1 MNMNNPNKAIEYIL
15 KHSKEYAQEKSNR
28 CHLEEFRKVKKALLM
43 GQSGESSVNAQE
55 RYAYAH
61 PEYSELLLG
70 LKSAIEIEETLKWNL
85 TAAQLRIDVWRSES
99 ANNRFVDKAAQ

>member
-1 MNMNNPNKAIEYIL
+1 MNNPNKAIEYIL
-15 KHSKEYAQEKSNR
+15 HNSKKYAEAKANR
-28 CHLEEFRKVKKALLM
+28 CYLEMFTKSKKAILM
-43 GQSGESSVNAQE
+43 GLSDESAANAQE

-70 LKSAIEIEETLKWNL
+70 LKAAIEIEETLKWNL
-85 TAAQLRIDVWRSES
+85 TAAQLRVDIWRTEQ

>member
-1 MNMNNPNKAIEYIL
+1 MSNDPNRAIEYIL
-15 KHSKEYAQEKSNR
+15 KNSKEYAQAKANRVYIEEYRKS
-28 CHLEEFRKVKKALLM
+28 KKAILM
-43 GQSGESSVNAQE
+43 GLSDESAANAQE

-70 LKSAIEIEETLKWNL
+70 LKAAIEIEETLKWNL
-85 TAAQLRIDVWRSES
+85 TAAQLRVDIWRTEQ